1 MRSVLA
7 LVAMTAVA
15 AAQPAPAEPAPPP
28 VPVIPPAPAPVTPP
42 APVPA
47 PGPTAPASPSPDA
60 QDAPA
65 PEPAVDPAYGERP
78 DPHATSRAVTD
89 EDTSGVRRGR
99 DIVVRY
105 HPDRTRQNM
114 LMMAALGGA
123 GLVFGGIGLYYH
135 LDATSAID
143 AVQADRFTGD
153 TWSQGH
159 QDNYDRAYTSSIV
172 AGVSY
177 GIGGALLLA
186 TAITYIVTEPE
197 METRVIRPYS
207 NNRPISYVTPLR
219 GGAFVGRGWTF

>member
-15 AAQPAPAEPAPPP
+15 AAQPAPVEPAPPP
-28 VPVIPPAPAPVTPP
+28 APSPSPL
-42 APVPA
+42 PVPA
-47 PGPTAPASPSPDA
+47 PEPTAPALPPAPSPETA
-60 QDAPA
+60 EPPA

-78 DPHATSRAVTD
+78 DAHTSTRAITD
-89 EDTSGVRRGR
+89 EDTSGARRR

-105 HPDRTRQNM
+105 HPDRTRDNM
-114 LMMAALGGA
+114 VLLAALGGA
-123 GLVFGGIGLYYH
+123 GLVFGGIGLYFH

-143 AVQADRFTGD
+143 AVQADHFTGD
-153 TWSQGH
+153 AWSARH
-159 QDNYDRAYTSSIV
+159 QDDYDRAYSSSIV

-197 METRVIRPYS
+197 MTTRVVRPYS
-207 NNRPISYVTPLR
+207 NSRPISYVTPLR